1 MNGFLYQMTVSDND
15 TLQKQVAQ
23 NKFGLYIF
31 TVCFFSLKNNLS
43 EKFMEQLI
51 HCPSSRFQAECSHT
65 HQTASTLHK
74 SGTSF
79 ARSSFTLIE
88 LLVVIAIIALLAAML
103 MPALQQARERGRQ
116 AFCQSNFR
124 QTGNAAAA
132 YADQYKGWTPFH
144 YTSGDTVFEGYAN
157 KAQGG
162 AWYVMLAPFLG
173 FSTYSYYNLSQIQG
187 QNVAITKPIVFSCPT
202 IPVEIGTLSG
212 GAKIDQ
218 APSNSAKGNKALS
231 MNGQTFYRVRHNR
244 VMYPSFTVFMLDSAK
259 AENFT
264 INMRTVYDNK
274 WANFRYLHAN
284 GTKLNLLH
292 FDGHVSSSTWSLCYT
307 QITSDRN
314 AGLNP
319 FNVTER

>member
-1 MNGFLYQMTVSDND
+1 
-15 TLQKQVAQ
+15 
-23 NKFGLYIF
+23 
-31 TVCFFSLKNNLS
+31 
-43 EKFMEQLI
+43 MEQLI

-65 HQTASTLHK
+65 HQTASALHK

-244 VMYPSFTVFMLDSAK
+244 IMYPSFTVFMLDSAK

-264 INMRTVYDNK
+264 INMRTAYDDK